1 MRDDFDFLVFL
12 FIAVRAAA
20 RVAAPKPEKKDC
32 VTSKKR
38 TGNQREQCCLLLF
51 CCFSL
56 FVLKVKIAGKENQK

>member
-1 MRDDFDFLVFL
+1 MRNDFDFLVFL

-20 RVAAPKPEKKDC
+20 RVAAPKPEKKKDC
-32 VTSKKR
+32 VIQEKNAQEIR
-38 TGNQREQCCLLLF
+38 GNNVA